1 MSIQYHAADT
11 TNGYDCDLVGGGRT
25 AGAAVS
31 PTVTKIGEVH
41 IGEALA
47 IDVVFTES
55 RSALRQ
61 TDRQVEP
68 RGDLRRS
75 T

>member
-1 MSIQYHAADT
+1 MSTQFHAADT
-11 TNGYDCDLVGGGRT
+11 TTGYNCDLVRGGRT
-25 AGAAVS
+25 SGAAAS
-31 PTVTKIGEVH
+31 PTVTEIGEVH
-41 IGEALA
+41 VGEALA
-47 IDVVFTES
+47 IDVVFMES